1 MISTHLFGLLSR
13 NNYIQLFSFVTPKK
27 KSYAQKNALKKPT
40 TTTTTTQTNKQ
51 ALRSTTSHVEMFT
64 TTTTSSFSSGCC
76 CFQESAVKAA
86 RELRRR
92 AEKKEEDE
100 SDDAFARA
108 LREALVFSATTTGD
122 DGTLE
127 PLSAKNIAL
136 KTEQKVTKIVNK
148 RLERAKK
155 MAADEQ
161 CWKNERAIHLRL
173 KNNKK
178 KKLKPGSAPSTRR
191 ITKPLQNWMFENILD
206 PFPTKE
212 EKIKLAA
219 ETGMSIGQISNWCI
233 NFRGRRLR
241 PLVRELVEE
250 AKRTNNGGYITQ

>member
-1 MISTHLFGLLSR
+1 MF
-13 NNYIQLFSFVTPKK
+13 
-27 KSYAQKNALKKPT
+27 T
-40 TTTTTTQTNKQ
+40 TTTTTT
-51 ALRSTTSHVEMFT
+51 
-64 TTTTSSFSSGCC
+64 TTSSSSGCC

-86 RELRRR
+86 HELRRR

-191 ITKPLQNWMFENILD
+191 ITKPLQNWMFENIVD

-250 AKRTNNGGYITQ
+250 AKRTNNGGYITH

>member
-1 MISTHLFGLLSR
+1 M
-13 NNYIQLFSFVTPKK
+13 
-27 KSYAQKNALKKPT
+27 
-40 TTTTTTQTNKQ
+40 
-51 ALRSTTSHVEMFT
+51 
-64 TTTTSSFSSGCC
+64 FSSSSSSSSSVC
-76 CFQESAVKAA
+76 CFRESAVKSA

-92 AEKKEEDE
+92 AEKEEEDE
-100 SDDAFARA
+100 SEDAFARA
-108 LREALVFSATTTGD
+108 LREALVFSATTTTTGD
-122 DGTLE
+122 DGLE
-127 PLSAKNIAL
+127 PLNAKNIAL

-161 CWKNERAIHLRL
+161 YWKNERAIQLRFYTL
-173 KNNKK
+173 ENKK

-250 AKRTNNGGYITQ
+250 AKRTNNGGYITH

>member
-27 KSYAQKNALKKPT
+27 IVRSKKRVEKT
-40 TTTTTTQTNKQ
+40 DDDDANKQTNKQ
-51 ALRSTTSHVEMFT
+51 VLRSTTSHVEMFT

-86 RELRRR
+86 HELRRR

-191 ITKPLQNWMFENILD
+191 ITKPLQNWMFENIVD

>member
-1 MISTHLFGLLSR
+1 M
-13 NNYIQLFSFVTPKK
+13 FS
-27 KSYAQKNALKKPT
+27 S
-40 TTTTTTQTNKQ
+40 
-51 ALRSTTSHVEMFT
+51 
-64 TTTTSSFSSGCC
+64 SSGCC
-76 CFQESAVKAA
+76 FRESAVNAA